1 MVALEFDTISKALD
15 AAAATIGELVF
26 YTSKGL
32 RQNRL
37 SYGDLQKQALDAAHR
52 LAGLNLP
59 RGSRIGMIADTS
71 PQFLVAFYACQY
83 TGLLPCPLPASVLVG
98 GKDAYIDKL
107 AAMMRCASAELLLSS
122 SSLLP
127 CAQQVADETG
137 IGFMS
142 YENLFALRVNESINA
157 VQPFAPH
164 EDAYIQYSSG
174 STHYPKGVLIS
185 QKAICANA
193 TAIIRHGLRLQ
204 PDDRAFSWLPFY
216 HDMGLVG
223 FSLAPLFGACSVD
236 YMSPSA
242 FARNPTL
249 WLELMQANNSTITY
263 APSFAYD
270 LVTRRFTAETVL
282 ELSKLRIAGIG
293 GDMINVAVLDR
304 FSSCFSPHGFNR
316 NAFTASYG
324 MAEAVLAICIAD
336 PAAPLSFKP
345 ADKNGR
351 NLVSCGAPLPGIEI
365 AIVNDVFMPV
375 PSGHEGR
382 ILVRGD
388 SIMRHYFSDPT
399 ATQMALKADGFLDTG
414 DLGSLSDG
422 QLVVSGRAKDM
433 ILQRG
438 RNIWP
443 QDVEAIAETSARLRS
458 GTVAAIGIEDGDYE
472 VLTIILEYKAVNAQ
486 DQKALSDT
494 IQTAISRSLGIV
506 SKIVFVPSHWL
517 PFTSSGKLARQQ
529 ARVKYLTEQ
538 RQNAA
543 AYSIDKQEA

>member
-1 MVALEFDTISKALD
+1 MDALDFDTIPKALD
-15 AAAATIGELVF
+15 AAAATAGELVF
-26 YTSKGL
+26 YTSKGVC
-32 RQNRL
+32 QHRL
-37 SYGDLQKQALDAAHR
+37 SYSDLQAQALDTARR

-83 TGLLPCPLPASVLVG
+83 TGLLPCPLPSSVLVG

-107 AAMMRCASAELLLSS
+107 IAMMRCATAELLLSPI
-122 SSLLP
+122 SLLP
-127 CAQQVADETG
+127 CAQQVGDETG
-137 IGFMS
+137 ISFMS
-142 YENLFALRVNESINA
+142 YEDLFVLPVTDSISS
-157 VQPFAPH
+157 VEPFAPH

-193 TAIIRHGLRLQ
+193 TAIIRYGLRLQ
-204 PDDRAFSWLPFY
+204 ADDRAFSWLPFY

-242 FARNPTL
+242 FARNPVL
-249 WLELMQANNSTITY
+249 WLELMQSNNSTITY

-270 LVTRRFTAETVL
+270 LVTRRFTAEKVL
-282 ELSKLRIAGIG
+282 DLSCLRIAGIG
-293 GDMINVAVLDR
+293 GDMINAAVLDR
-304 FSSCFSPHGFNR
+304 FSSCFAPYGFDR
-316 NAFTASYG
+316 NAFTPSYG

-345 ADKNGR
+345 ADNNGR
-351 NLVSCGAPLPGIEI
+351 NLVSCGAPLPGIEV
-365 AIVNDVFMPV
+365 AIVDDDFQPV
-375 PSGHEGR
+375 TSGQEGR

-388 SIMRHYFSDPT
+388 SIMRHYFSDPA

-414 DLGSLSDG
+414 DLGSLFDG

-443 QDVEAIAETSARLRS
+443 QDVEAIAETSARLRA
-458 GTVAAIGIEDGDYE
+458 GTVAAIGLEDGDYE
-472 VLTIILEYKAVNAQ
+472 VLTIFVEYRAADVH

-494 IQTAISRSLGIV
+494 IQIAISRSLGVV
-506 SKIVFVPSHWL
+506 SKIVFVPPQWL

-529 ARVKYLTEQ
+529 ARVKFLTEQ
-538 RQNAA
+538 RQNTA
-543 AYSIDKQEA
+543 AYRIDKQEA